1 MTYNQLQA
9 IIESTCLSYPN
20 VKTFGCGDIYLLNST
35 TPTYSVMWLS
45 LVSRTDY
52 SNFTTYQVNLFY
64 VDRLKK
70 DISNEEQII
79 SEGMEACET
88 VVSMLKHRDD
98 LLWDPDASVTYTPF
112 RERFSDE
119 CAGVYVSFSI
129 QVPVEELCF

>member
-1 MTYNQLQA
+1 MTYNQIQT
-9 IIESTCLSYPN
+9 IVESGCLSYPN
-20 VKTFGCGDIYLLNST
+20 VRTFGCGDIYLLNST

-70 DISNEEQII
+70 DLSNEEQII

-88 VVSMLKHRDD
+88 VVSMLKHHDD
-98 LLWDPDASVTYTPF
+98 LLWDPDSNVTFTPF

-119 CAGVYVSFSI
+119 CAGVYVNFSI